1 MRQSFDYS
9 TTIHIKG
16 GSGRQY
22 AIVLPDR
29 NLMTTYCLFDAAQ
42 VAVRKTA
49 LQRFVDS
56 LIQAPLS
63 RETSPKD
70 RSIIRTSVYVMN
82 SVY

>member
-1 MRQSFDYS
+1 
-9 TTIHIKG
+9 
-16 GSGRQY
+16 
-22 AIVLPDR
+22 
-29 NLMTTYCLFDAAQ
+29 MTTYCLFDAAQ